1 MRSNAKKLTL
11 FVCLGCGGSLRIRDW
26 KNQSWSILINIIELV
41 FFNRKS
47 CFFQSWGLISFSKS
61 NQHQTNIKINIR
73 PIPWSIPDQ
82 DQINTRSISS
92 QWQCQPPQRVHQ
104 RVHSAKLS
112 PQRVHSKF
120 TAQNSPHSEFT
131 ASLQRKTAPAAS
143 SQRVQSAKQS
153 PERAPGSKSNNIR
166 SVPNQYPINTRSISD
181 RYQDQYQT
189 NIKINARSIRSLSG
203 LITVLNFKP
212 VSSTIFN
219 NIEHHFFFQ
228 NGDWFFQYRILRVVF
243 IRILRLPVSR
253 WLAS

>member
-153 PERAPGSKSNNIR
+153 PERAPGSKSSNIR
-166 SVPNQYPINTRSISD
+166 SVPNQYPINTRSIPD
-181 RYQDQYQT
+181 RYQIDIRINIRPISGSIPDQYQT
-189 NIKINARSIRSLSG
+189 NIRIDHD
-203 LITVLNFKP
+203 
-212 VSSTIFN
+212 
-219 NIEHHFFFQ
+219 IEF
-228 NGDWFFQYRILRVVF
+228 
-243 IRILRLPVSR
+243 
-253 WLAS
+253 